1 MATVKYSP
9 YKGVFT
15 EGDVITAT
23 LDWFDEAEELYF
35 VWAFG
40 LGVYEPMDY
49 KTAVDAG
56 AVTVSGRT
64 VTLKRLV
71 KDEEDARKVFVFRRS
86 LLKTAA
92 EQTSLDAIPLA
103 AMLAELEELRRCAED
118 AKVEAEK
125 ALRVPEDDQD
135 TTHFTDR
142 ETRAGQIAGFDDRGN
157 PAVGKAVRQ
166 IQEIYELFDKMLALY
181 EEMKETFEAFKGK
194 LLAWEAELKAWA
206 EGFRGDMEKLY
217 DETMNVYED
226 VKAIYEKLK
235 DWERLFEERWESYRE
250 ELYAEWKTY
259 LNGIRA
265 EWESKLSQI
274 DAEWKKVLSGY
285 DVEWKGVLAAYDA
298 EWKKILA
305 AYEVEFSELFK
316 KYEALWNENVEAFK
330 AWAEAKKQEILEWES
345 NLKRWGEDFKG
356 DIEQWGNAF
365 KQELA
370 EWKAAFEQ
378 ELAAWKDELLKW
390 EEALKKWAEDFQ
402 KRMEALY
409 DELRQYR
416 YQVITRE
423 EYDLLL
429 EDSDRLDDGMLYLVK
444 GTFDVGYVFY
454 DLLKEYFPD
463 IILPIE
469 NGPFEEDVDL
479 RRVARLD
486 KFNVFK
492 TANRFLYQSQMLEAP
507 TDPLH
512 LVRLCD
518 LEDWEGGGGGDKG
531 FLVAKVFDDVVPTTG
546 AAVGKDENGYLRMA
560 LAGTSKAG
568 AVRLALSVDD
578 AGGVM
583 TAEKTKEAIGSLEE
597 KVASN
602 FAKFEAGT
610 STAETG
616 AKHGKSLLA
625 SQNGEDGGFYV
636 GSNRSATRAWTQYM
650 TRYRQTG
657 VRAYGATNG
666 EYEDYLWAPR
676 TEGDEPLRVAR
687 MKDFDRIVNPTLV
700 VSTEGEKT
708 EDPDENANIT
718 AWIGTLGA
726 LKGLE
731 EDDAT
736 AIVPDAVSVWRR
748 TKGTTVNGTL
758 NMRMKIMRWDEAS
771 GAWAIAA
778 KSKETRIWNN
788 FADGEEI
795 KFTFAWDGDGI
806 PANEKIIIGFVR
818 MNEEDVA
825 GTFTQASCAQTTTR
839 SGSMTVAPGL
849 STREPAVQEY
859 APVMRLGTARVLTPA
874 DIDALIAGAGTG
886 GVSEAW
892 VEDNFMPLSGGN
904 IEGDLRIGYVR
915 NGTFYQAVGL
925 NHQTGSAD
933 FSGILTAQIGDFAN
947 LRVFARNESGAKV
960 PVFTANPSGVS
971 TSLNISTTGTL
982 TAGSVETGAVN
993 FTGDVGNITAMDDG
1007 SLAIVG
1013 KTINIAATGEGRF
1026 INIRSSVLNFTGG
1039 SIWMKHAGS
1048 NQMTKVYAGS
1058 IELYTENS
1066 AASQIYVK
1074 IGDGNITATGA
1085 VSATDITARET
1096 LTVGNSGYDLTITE
1110 GGNISGVNSIAF
1122 ANGSSSFNV
1131 SGGEITID
1139 TPVFFPYGNDIYI
1152 GGETSEE
1159 NYSLREKIADLEAR
1173 IAALEGA

>member
-1 MATVKYSP
+1 MATTVKYAP

-15 EGDVITAT
+15 DGDSITAT
-23 LDWFDEAEELYF
+23 LDWFNEAEELYF

-56 AVTVSGRT
+56 VVAVSGRT

-71 KDEEDARKVFVFRRS
+71 KDEEDARKVFVFRRT

-103 AMLAELEELRRCAED
+103 AMLEELEELRRSAED
-118 AKVEAEK
+118 AKVEAQK
-125 ALRVPEDDQD
+125 ALRVPETDQD

-166 IQEIYELFDKMLALY
+166 IQEIYELFEKMLALY

-194 LLAWEAELKAWA
+194 LLAWEAEFKAWA
-206 EGFRGDMEKLY
+206 EGFRGEMEKLY
-217 DETMNVYED
+217 DKTMSVYKD

-259 LNGIRA
+259 LGGIQA

-274 DAEWKKVLSGY
+274 DAKWTAVLAGY
-285 DVEWKGVLAAYDA
+285 SVEWKGVLAAYDA

-305 AYEVEFSELFK
+305 AYEVEFSEMFK
-316 KYEALWNENVEAFK
+316 KYETLWNENVEAFK

-345 NLKRWGEDFKG
+345 NLKQWGEDFKG
-356 DIEQWGNAF
+356 DVEQWGNTF

-370 EWKAAFEQ
+370 KWKAAFEQ
-378 ELAAWKDELLKW
+378 ELAAWKEELLKW
-390 EEALKKWAEDFQ
+390 EEDFKKWAEDFQ

-454 DLLKEYFPD
+454 GLLKEYFPD

-518 LEDWEGGGGGDKG
+518 LEDWEGGGGDKG
-531 FLVAKVFDDVVPTTG
+531 YLVAKVFDDVVPTTG
-546 AAVGKDENGYLRMA
+546 ASVGKDEDGYLRMA

-568 AVRLALSVDD
+568 AVRLALSIDD

-583 TAEKTKEAIGSLEE
+583 TSVKTKEAIGSLEE
-597 KVASN
+597 KVASDY
-602 FAKFEAGT
+602 AKFEAGT

-625 SQNGEDGGFYV
+625 SQDGEDGGFYV
-636 GSNRSATRAWTQYM
+636 GANRSATRAWTQYM

-676 TEGDEPLRVAR
+676 TEGEEPLRVAR

-708 EDPDENANIT
+708 EEPDENANMT
-718 AWIGTLGA
+718 AWVGTLGA

-748 TKGTTVNGTL
+748 TGGTTVNGTL

-778 KSKETRIWNN
+778 KSKETRMWNN
-788 FADGEEI
+788 FANGEEI
-795 KFTFAWDGDGI
+795 KFTFAWEGEGI
-806 PANEKIIIGFVR
+806 PANEKVIIGFVR
-818 MNEEDVA
+818 MSDEDAA

-839 SGSMTVAPGL
+839 SGAMTVAPGL
-849 STREPAVQEY
+849 STRDPAVQEY
-859 APVMRLGTARVLTPA
+859 APVMRLSTARVLTPA
-874 DIDALIAGAGTG
+874 GIEALIAGAGTG

-933 FSGILTAQIGDFAN
+933 FSGILTAQVGDFAN
-947 LRVFARNESGAKV
+947 LRVFTRDSSGDKV

-982 TAGSVETGAVN
+982 TVGGV
-993 FTGDVGNITAMDDG
+993 DVGATLAELTNGSTIVKSGGKLVFLDEAGEEKETISCADNGDLRVKTSNRSIYNDLVGESIITKALLDEYDDRNYN
-1007 SLAIVG
+1007 LVG
-1013 KTINIAATGEGRF
+1013 EQIANARLQMERKIEEADAALDAKIAA
-1026 INIRSSVLNFTGG
+1026 
-1039 SIWMKHAGS
+1039 
-1048 NQMTKVYAGS
+1048 
-1058 IELYTENS
+1058 
-1066 AASQIYVK
+1066 
-1074 IGDGNITATGA
+1074 
-1085 VSATDITARET
+1085 
-1096 LTVGNSGYDLTITE
+1096 
-1110 GGNISGVNSIAF
+1110 
-1122 ANGSSSFNV
+1122 
-1131 SGGEITID
+1131 
-1139 TPVFFPYGNDIYI
+1139 
-1152 GGETSEE
+1152 
-1159 NYSLREKIADLEAR
+1159 LEAR

>member
-1 MATVKYSP
+1 MATTVKYAP

-15 EGDVITAT
+15 DGDSITAT
-23 LDWFDEAEELYF
+23 LDWFNEAEELYF

-166 IQEIYELFDKMLALY
+166 IKEIYELFDKMLALY
-181 EEMKETFEAFKGK
+181 EEMKETFEAFKK
-194 LLAWEAELKAWA
+194 ELAAWENELKAWA
-206 EGFRGDMEKLY
+206 EGFRGDMKKLY

-259 LNGIRA
+259 LDGIRA

-274 DAEWKKVLSGY
+274 DAKWEEVLSGY

-298 EWKKILA
+298 EWKKVLA

-330 AWAEAKKQEILEWES
+330 AWAEAKKQELLAWEED
-345 NLKRWGEDFKG
+345 LK
-356 DIEQWGNAF
+356 QWADTF

-378 ELAAWKDELLKW
+378 ELAAW

-402 KRMEALY
+402 ERMEALY
-409 DELRQYR
+409 EELRQYR
-416 YQVITRE
+416 YKVITRE
-423 EYDLLL
+423 EYDQLL

-492 TANRFLYQSQMLEAP
+492 TANQFLYQCQMLEAP

-518 LEDWEGGGGGDKG
+518 LEDWEGGGGDKG
-531 FLVAKVFDDVVPTTG
+531 YLVAKVFDDVVPTTG
-546 AAVGKDENGYLRMA
+546 ASVGKDENGYLRVA
-560 LAGTSKAG
+560 EATASKAG
-568 AVRLALSVDD
+568 AIRLALSVDD

-583 TAEKTKEAIGSLEE
+583 TAAKTKEAIGSLEE

-636 GSNRSATRAWTQYM
+636 GANQAATRAWTQYM

-657 VRAYGATNG
+657 VRAYGAING
-666 EYEDYLWAPR
+666 EHEDYLWAPR
-676 TEGDEPLRVAR
+676 TEADEPLRVAR

-708 EDPDENANIT
+708 EEPDENANIT
-718 AWIGTLGA
+718 AWVGTLGA

-736 AIVPDAVSVWRR
+736 AIVPHSLSVWKR
-748 TKGTTVNGTL
+748 TAGTTVNATL

-778 KSKETRIWNN
+778 KSKETQMWSN
-788 FADGEEI
+788 FANGEEI
-795 KFTFAWDGDGI
+795 KFTFAWEGDGI
-806 PANEKIIIGFVR
+806 PANEKVIIGFVR
-818 MNEEDVA
+818 MSDEDTA

-839 SGSMTVAPGL
+839 SGAMTVAPGL
-849 STREPAVQEY
+849 STREPAVQAY
-859 APVMRLGTARVLTPA
+859 APVMRLGTARVLTPS

-886 GVSEAW
+886 GDVNVTPDAVLRFRDADGNTAVPIKFTDSVTGGVLGQGSASSKAAMTWMSSNYLAWYSAEFLRIYAGASVAAPTAKVEVNPNGVILAAGAGDAAKIVIDAGKIQVSGVALTLN
-892 VEDNFMPLSGGN
+892 VAPTAANHAATKGYVDGK
-904 IEGDLRIGYVR
+904 IEGLKPAFVSLSQAEYDALPNKDAKTLYV
-915 NGTFYQAVGL
+915 
-925 NHQTGSAD
+925 
-933 FSGILTAQIGDFAN
+933 
-947 LRVFARNESGAKV
+947 
-960 PVFTANPSGVS
+960 
-971 TSLNISTTGTL
+971 
-982 TAGSVETGAVN
+982 
-993 FTGDVGNITAMDDG
+993 ITD
-1007 SLAIVG
+1007 
-1013 KTINIAATGEGRF
+1013 
-1026 INIRSSVLNFTGG
+1026 
-1039 SIWMKHAGS
+1039 
-1048 NQMTKVYAGS
+1048 
-1058 IELYTENS
+1058 
-1066 AASQIYVK
+1066 
-1074 IGDGNITATGA
+1074 
-1085 VSATDITARET
+1085 
-1096 LTVGNSGYDLTITE
+1096 
-1110 GGNISGVNSIAF
+1110 
-1122 ANGSSSFNV
+1122 
-1131 SGGEITID
+1131 
-1139 TPVFFPYGNDIYI
+1139 
-1152 GGETSEE
+1152 
-1159 NYSLREKIADLEAR
+1159 
-1173 IAALEGA
+1173 

>member
-1 MATVKYSP
+1 MATTVKYAP

-15 EGDVITAT
+15 DGDSITAT
-23 LDWFDEAEELYF
+23 LDWFNEAEELYF

-49 KTAVDAG
+49 RTAVDAG
-56 AVTVSGRT
+56 AVTVSGKT

-71 KDEEDARKVFVFRRS
+71 KDEADARTVFVFRRS
-86 LLKTAA
+86 LLTTAA

-118 AKVEAEK
+118 AKVEAQK
-125 ALRVPEDDQD
+125 ALRVPETDQD

-166 IQEIYELFDKMLALY
+166 IQEIFELFEKMLALY
-181 EEMKETFEAFKGK
+181 EEMKETFEAFKEE
-194 LLAWEAELKAWA
+194 LAAWEAEFRAWA
-206 EGFRGDMEKLY
+206 EGFRGEMEKLY
-217 DETMNVYED
+217 DETMSVYKD

-259 LNGIRA
+259 LGGIQA

-274 DAEWKKVLSGY
+274 DAKWTEVLAGY
-285 DVEWKGVLAAYDA
+285 NVEWKVVLAAYDA

-305 AYEVEFSELFK
+305 AYEVEFSEMFK

-345 NLKRWGEDFKG
+345 NLK
-356 DIEQWGNAF
+356 QWGNAF

-390 EEALKKWAEDFQ
+390 EEELKKWAEDFQ

-429 EDSDRLDDGMLYLVK
+429 EDSERLDDGMLYLVK

-454 DLLKEYFPD
+454 GLLKEYFPD

-469 NGPFEEDVDL
+469 DGPFEEDVDL

-486 KFNVFK
+486 RFNIFK
-492 TANRFLYQSQMLEAP
+492 TPNKFLYQCQMLKEP

-578 AGGVM
+578 SGGVM
-583 TAEKTKEAIGSLEE
+583 TAEKTKEALGSLEE

-616 AKHGKSLLA
+616 GKHGKSLLA

-636 GSNRSATRAWTQYM
+636 GGNKSATRSWTQYM
-650 TRYRQTG
+650 TRYQQTR
-657 VRAYGATNG
+657 VRAYGETNG
-666 EYEDYLWAPR
+666 AYEDYLWAPR
-676 TEGDEPLRVAR
+676 TAEDEPLRVAR
-687 MKDFDRIVNPTLV
+687 LKDFDRIVNPTLV

-708 EDPDENANIT
+708 EEPNENANMT
-718 AWIGTLGA
+718 AWVGTLGE
-726 LKGLE
+726 LKGLDA
-731 EDDAT
+731 DDAT
-736 AIVPDAVSVWRR
+736 AIVPATVSVWRR
-748 TKGTTVNGTL
+748 TGGTTVNGTL

-778 KSKETRIWNN
+778 KSEETRMWNN
-788 FADGEEI
+788 FANGEEI
-795 KFTFAWDGDGI
+795 PFTFAWEGDGI
-806 PANEKIIIGFVR
+806 PANEKVIIGFVR
-818 MNEEDVA
+818 MSDEDAA

-839 SGSMTVAPGL
+839 SGAMTVAPGL
-849 STREPAVQEY
+849 STREPAVQAY
-859 APVMRLGTARVLTPA
+859 APVMRLSTARVLTPA
-874 DIDALIAGAGTG
+874 GIEALIAGAGTG

-904 IEGDLRIGYVR
+904 IEGDLRIGYTR

-947 LRVFARNESGAKV
+947 LRVFDRNESGAKV

-1039 SIWMKHAGS
+1039 SIWMAHAGS
-1048 NQMTKVYAGS
+1048 DQTTKVYAGS

-1074 IGDGNITATGA
+1074 IGDGNITATGTLIVGGVDVGA
-1085 VSATDITARET
+1085 KLAELDQSMTETIGKVETAETKIETNEATIE
-1096 LTVGNSGYDLTITE
+1096 
-1110 GGNISGVNSIAF
+1110 
-1122 ANGSSSFNV
+1122 
-1131 SGGEITID
+1131 
-1139 TPVFFPYGNDIYI
+1139 
-1152 GGETSEE
+1152 
-1159 NYSLREKIADLEAR
+1159 SLMSKIAALEAR